1 MDIKELIRYV
11 NDLEKA
17 YKLIN
22 DGMILELDSDI
33 QHKLNNVCGELGFII
48 QDIDEEYHKEFYGEE
63 E

>member
-11 NDLEKA
+11 NGLEKA

-22 DGMILELDSDI
+22 DGVEIDADI
-33 QHKLNNVCGELGFII
+33 RNKLNNVCTELGFII
-48 QDIDEEYHKEFYGEE
+48 EDIDNQYHKEFYGEE